1 MGFISDSRIR
11 NHFIP
16 CCKDSVLVGWAE
28 EAEFIVRHLLRKAET
43 TDGNG
48 LAISKLFSREA
59 RARKAKQEITAY

>member
-28 EAEFIVRHLLRKAET
+28 EAEFIVRNLLRKAET
-43 TDGNG
+43 TDGKWIGNFKIIFQG
-48 LAISKLFSREA
+48 S
-59 RARKAKQEITAY
+59 